1 MSEPIPLCS
10 SYQVHAT
17 LEGDRFDGEEFAPQG
32 ASRTMDAVTA
42 EGFLHTPTTTP
53 APPDPAPVGGPDQD
67 VGVGSR
73 PGEVAHRPKGGVPFG
88 RAWSVGRA
96 QSTAVAV
103 MPARAVVAVATR
115 SRAATAR
122 VKACVAGGPWD
133 TSSRA
138 MTTVYSSAGVRPSSA
153 GGLVA
158 RGARNA
164 VVGVERTLVTGPGLE
179 WPPRVSQARYS
190 RSSRV

>member
-53 APPDPAPVGGPDQD
+53 APPDSAPVGGPDQD

-73 PGEVAHRPKGGVPFG
+73 PEVAHRPKGGLHL
-88 RAWSVGRA
+88 RA
-96 QSTAVAV
+96 
-103 MPARAVVAVATR
+103 
-115 SRAATAR
+115 
-122 VKACVAGGPWD
+122 
-133 TSSRA
+133 
-138 MTTVYSSAGVRPSSA
+138 
-153 GGLVA
+153 
-158 RGARNA
+158 
-164 VVGVERTLVTGPGLE
+164 GLE
-179 WPPRVSQARYS
+179 CREGSVDGGGGDAGEGRGGGSDQEQRGDGQGHQHGSQAGHGTPPLGR
-190 RSSRV
+190 